1 MMCTWERLGRRTDI
15 ISAISVATTAR
26 MGEFADLISQDK
38 RGSVGVEPHGQVY
51 AAIAVFDY

>member
-26 MGEFADLISQDK
+26 MGEFADLISQENGAPWGLS
-38 RGSVGVEPHGQVY
+38 RMGQVY